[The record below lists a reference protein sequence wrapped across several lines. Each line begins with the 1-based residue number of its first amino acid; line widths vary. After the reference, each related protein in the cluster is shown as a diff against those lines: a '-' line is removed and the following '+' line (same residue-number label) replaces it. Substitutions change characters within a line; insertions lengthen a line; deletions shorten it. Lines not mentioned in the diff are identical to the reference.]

1 MSFLSNQKDNI
12 FLISGEVNKQQLYP
26 LASYIGENGR
36 PVDVMF
42 NSFLFDM
49 SSGVTLDEWEADI
62 DRVFSVEGGI
72 HALNSAASDIKRML
86 NSSDIKYGVYFC
98 APIPKPSLKPF
109 GDINRDGI
117 SEKLLD
123 TEDCLR
129 AFELFVSIVA
139 RRIKISSLAELE
151 IKGFLWYGDTSN
163 APLVTG
169 CNEIINR
176 YGFNSVAIGYDT
188 EKLKE
193 LGFNSA
199 YGQNSVVAVSDST
212 DFSNLS
218 FKNEI
223 NLVFSSSRELILNSA
238 VAITCEERAVYD
250 NLYKALSGE
259 NGVLAVNTPE
269 PALTPVSDVA
279 SVPVDCDAVDELT
292 CDKTEVT
299 DLIESEEITEV
310 TEHELTNQP
319 EHITE
324 DATEAQKA
332 SGQNPFVFGTARKEA
347 EAVLDGTANDNIFV
361 TPEENPA
368 KKRRVKKS
376 CPLIKQEKRKALIG
390 AGIAAAIAGVAYLI
404 NKFSDD

>member
-36 PVDVMF
+36 PADVMF

-62 DRVFSVEGGI
+62 DRVFSVDGGI
-72 HALNSAASDIKRML
+72 HALNNASADIKRML
-86 NSSDIKYGVYFC
+86 NSSFKYGVYFC
-98 APIPKPSLKPF
+98 APIPKASLKPF

-129 AFELFVSIVA
+129 AFELFISIVA
-139 RRIKISSLAELE
+139 RRLKISSLAELE
-151 IKGFLWYGDTSN
+151 IKGFLWYGDTSD

-176 YGFNSVAIGYDT
+176 YGFNSVAIGYNT
-188 EKLKE
+188 EKLKA

-199 YGQNSVVAVSDST
+199 YGQNSVVAVTEST
-212 DFSNLS
+212 DFSNLC
-218 FKNEI
+218 FNNEI

-238 VAITCEERAVYD
+238 VAVNIEERAVYN

-259 NGVLAVNTPE
+259 NGVLAVKTPE
-269 PALTPVSDVA
+269 PTLTPVSGVA
-279 SVPVDCDAVDELT
+279 SVPDDCDTVDELT
-292 CDKTEVT
+292 CDITEVT
-299 DLIESEEITEV
+299 DFIESEEITEA
-310 TEHELTNQP
+310 TEPELTTQP
-319 EHITE
+319 ERIE
-324 DATEAQKA
+324 EQTEAQKG
-332 SGQNPFVFGTARKEA
+332 SEQNPFVFDAVGKEA

-361 TPEENPA
+361 TPEEKPA
-368 KKRRVKKS
+368 KKRKQKKT